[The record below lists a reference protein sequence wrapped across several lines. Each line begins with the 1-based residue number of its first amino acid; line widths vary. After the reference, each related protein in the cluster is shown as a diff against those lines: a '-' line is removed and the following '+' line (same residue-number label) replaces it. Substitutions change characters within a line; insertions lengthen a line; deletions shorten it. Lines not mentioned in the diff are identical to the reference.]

1 MQMACQNNPFNYDV
15 FYEESINFKSIFIE
29 SQPDLT
35 FLEPEGYSSRKGYLL
50 QDSGGQFHKTF
61 TSVIYKCSFWSV
73 AIAFGP

>member
-1 MQMACQNNPFNYDV
+1 MRNL
-15 FYEESINFKSIFIE
+15 SILNQFFIE

-73 AIAFGP
+73 AIAFGT

>member
-1 MQMACQNNPFNYDV
+1 MTFSTRNLLILNQF
-15 FYEESINFKSIFIE
+15 FIE

-73 AIAFGP
+73 AIAFGT